1 MNKYLENDGLGAV
14 DCLYDPAPLQAGH
27 YIVIALIIV
36 VICFGVFC
44 FFTERSEVTGY
55 GTYIC

>member
-14 DCLYDPAPLQAGH
+14 DRLYDPAPLQADH
-27 YIVIALIIV
+27 YIVIAQIIV

-44 FFTERSEVTGY
+44 FFHRKE
-55 GTYIC
+55 